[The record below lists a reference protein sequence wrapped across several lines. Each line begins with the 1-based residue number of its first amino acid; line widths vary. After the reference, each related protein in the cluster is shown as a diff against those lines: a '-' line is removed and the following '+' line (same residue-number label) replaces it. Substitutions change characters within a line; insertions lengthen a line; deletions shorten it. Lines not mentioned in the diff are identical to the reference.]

1 MVLRDTVCSGIHR
14 AFTLVEILI
23 VVVILGIL
31 AAIVVPQFANASEEA
46 SAGTAYYELEKLRR
60 AVDIYRARWENQLP
74 VVEAGNGTW
83 GALVSGNGEY
93 LKAAPQNPYIGGANS
108 RLITLASEADSA
120 YHRDYGWIF
129 DANTGQV
136 WAAGFDADDEPLPKD

>member
-1 MVLRDTVCSGIHR
+1 MLSQSVQLVRR

-46 SAGTAYYELEKLRR
+46 SAGTTVYELEKLRR
-60 AVDIYRARWENQLP
+60 AVDVYRARWENHLP
-74 VVEAGNGTW
+74 MVEAGDGTW
-83 GALVSGNGEY
+83 GALVSGDGEY
-93 LKAAPQNPYIGGANS
+93 LKAAPLNPYIGGPNA
-108 RLITLASEADSA
+108 RVVTIASGPDES

-129 DANTGQV
+129 DDETGEV
-136 WAAGFDADDEPLPKD
+136 WAAGFNADDEPLPRE